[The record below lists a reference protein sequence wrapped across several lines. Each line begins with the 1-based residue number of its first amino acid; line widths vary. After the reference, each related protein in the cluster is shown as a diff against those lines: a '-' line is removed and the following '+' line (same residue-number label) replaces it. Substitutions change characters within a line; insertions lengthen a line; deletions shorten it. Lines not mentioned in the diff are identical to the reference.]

1 MLCSKHFIFACCNI
15 ESGTYLPG
23 QKPFAKAV
31 STSFGVEDG
40 IWVFGTMLY
49 DGSTLQIVANLKKN
63 VNKFCLK
70 YYNVLL

>member
-1 MLCSKHFIFACCNI
+1 MLCSKHFILASCNI
-15 ESGTYLPG
+15 ESGIYLPE

-49 DGSTLQIVANLKKN
+49 DGSRLHLVASLEIIVNYYLNKQI
-63 VNKFCLK
+63 
-70 YYNVLL
+70 